1 MKLTKNVD
9 PDKCG
14 YSGYGNKFD
23 ARLQFSTS
31 GGSWGK
37 NVVIFGVDN
46 CSSNDVY
53 DKKRYLSSW

>member
-1 MKLTKNVD
+1 MLILINVD
-9 PDKCG
+9 IMVMVMNLIDV
-14 YSGYGNKFD
+14 
-23 ARLQFSTS
+23 RLQFSTS

-46 CSSNDVY
+46 CSSSDVY

>member
-1 MKLTKNVD
+1 MVMVMNLI
-9 PDKCG
+9 
-14 YSGYGNKFD
+14 D

-46 CSSNDVY
+46 CSSSDVY
-53 DKKRYLSSW
+53 DKKTYLSSW

>member
-1 MKLTKNVD
+1 MVMVMNLIDV
-9 PDKCG
+9 
-14 YSGYGNKFD
+14 
-23 ARLQFSTS
+23 RLQFSTS

-46 CSSNDVY
+46 CSSSDVY

>member
-1 MKLTKNVD
+1 MLILINVD
-9 PDKCG
+9 IMVMVTNLIDV
-14 YSGYGNKFD
+14 
-23 ARLQFSTS
+23 RLQFSTS

-46 CSSNDVY
+46 CSSSDVY